1 MYLTRLTA
9 ACSAID
15 TATSATATTARIVGC
30 PNYRERPISRLPA
43 LFYLFAAGSGPYSR
57 HHPDI
62 TRRPLDTHS
71 VHNAVPLSLIEIQ
84 LSLAT
89 LRDSPGPRKHHRQHC
104 SRHGCTREVI
114 HTLAIHARLYQRQYP
129 SFDVEQTTE
138 GCLVLLAIAMQWHG
152 TR

>member
-1 MYLTRLTA
+1 MYPTRLTA
-9 ACSAID
+9 VCSAIE
-15 TATSATATTARIVGC
+15 TATSTTASAAGIIGC

-43 LFYLFAAGSGPYSR
+43 LFYLFAAGSGSYPG
-57 HHPDI
+57 HHPDV

-71 VHNAVPLSLIEIQ
+71 IHNAVSLSLVEIQ
-84 LSLAT
+84 LSPAT
-89 LRDSPGPRKHHRQHC
+89 LRDPPGPREHHRQHC

-114 HTLAIHARLYQRQYP
+114 HTLAIHAGLYQRQHP